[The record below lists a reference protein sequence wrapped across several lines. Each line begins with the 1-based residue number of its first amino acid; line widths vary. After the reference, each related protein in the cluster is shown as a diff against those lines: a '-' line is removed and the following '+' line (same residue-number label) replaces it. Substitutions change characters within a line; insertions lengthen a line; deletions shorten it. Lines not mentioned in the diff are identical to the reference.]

1 MLKLSEHDLDPVAAF
16 LAASVA
22 LDALAAR
29 LSGRGAGPYTLVFQ
43 QASEPFSAVT
53 AVRDHP
59 LGNGQTFHYGRR
71 AGAVTDL
78 SSVLKNLMG
87 PPAVSVMTCNL
98 VFMPSFVWPISQ
110 PYPPFFDRRLDIVR
124 CALR

>member
-78 SSVLKNLMG
+78 SSVHKKLDGAARRICDDMQLG
-87 PPAVSVMTCNL
+87 VHAIIRL
-98 VFMPSFVWPISQ
+98 ADQ
-110 PYPPFFDRRLDIVR
+110 PTTPPFF
-124 CALR
+124 